1 MSLEHQ
7 LIMFSL
13 YFWWSNI
20 TSLSSFHPT
29 AAGYRGICEILNMD
43 KVWYSWHL
51 FLKVTRG
58 GNDVHWYCKLESSVF
73 RLHSSVTNIIS
84 DNSQI
89 FQPLNE
95 NEKSTGWVVHN
106 KVIT

>member
-13 YFWWSNI
+13 NFWPSNI
-20 TSLSSFHPT
+20 TSLSRFHPT
-29 AAGYRGICEILNMD
+29 AAGYSGICEILNLD
-43 KVWYSWHL
+43 KVLYSWHL
-51 FLKVTRG
+51 FFKVIRG
-58 GNDVHWYCKLESSVF
+58 VNDVHWYCKLESSVF

-89 FQPLNE
+89 YQPLN
-95 NEKSTGWVVHN
+95 
-106 KVIT
+106 